1 MTHPGLVKVEQG
13 LVKPIDLTRVI
24 EYTKKIP
31 DISNGFNTML
41 APLYLRDFIMAIDVT
56 NTLLAKA
63 IRSDLQAAAAVKNQ
77 ESLAYID
84 RAGAYLKI
92 KEIKDTA
99 EARKRY
105 VFIDEDVLRALD
117 LKSQTE
123 SMVSFLKNKMFEFRL
138 AHDDVK
144 KIAYANDYSNNTPNE
159 GM

>member
-13 LVKPIDLTRVI
+13 LQAIDLTRVI

-31 DISNGFNTML
+31 DISKGFNTML
-41 APLYLRDFIMAIDVT
+41 APIYLRDFIMAIDVT
-56 NTLLAKA
+56 NSLLARA

-84 RAGAYLKI
+84 RAGDYLKE
-92 KEIKDTA
+92 KGIKDTA

-105 VFIDEDVLRALD
+105 VPLDDDVMKAYD
-117 LKSQTE
+117 LKAQTE
-123 SMVSFLKNKMFEFRL
+123 SMVSFLRNKMFEFRL

-144 KIAYANDYSNNTPNE
+144 KIAYSNDYQNNTSNE

>member
-13 LVKPIDLTRVI
+13 LQAIDLTRVI

-31 DISNGFNTML
+31 DISKGFNTML
-41 APLYLRDFIMAIDVT
+41 APIYLRDFIMAIDVT
-56 NTLLAKA
+56 NSLLARA

-84 RAGAYLKI
+84 RAGDYLKE
-92 KEIKDTA
+92 KGIKDTA

-105 VFIDEDVLRALD
+105 VPLDGDVMKAYD
-117 LKSQTE
+117 LKAQTE
-123 SMVSFLKNKMFEFRL
+123 SMVSFLRNKMFEFRL

-144 KIAYANDYSNNTPNE
+144 KIAYSNDYQNNTSNE